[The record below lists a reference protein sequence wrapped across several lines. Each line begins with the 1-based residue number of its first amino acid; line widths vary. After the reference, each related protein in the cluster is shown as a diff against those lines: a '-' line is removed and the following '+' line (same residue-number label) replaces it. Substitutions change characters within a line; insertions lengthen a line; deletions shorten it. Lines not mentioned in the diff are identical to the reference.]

1 MFSDQCQARC
11 LVEAYQIVKLDGGY
25 TLVDT
30 RDDLLR
36 DGSSVNVFRIQAIA
50 QAGDTCSDLVELY
63 PLFAVVWYVAS
74 QLLIV
79 DWWSLWPQGQMTWEA
94 NRQRGQV
101 AREGTVVRVEK

>member
-1 MFSDQCQARC
+1 MVRDQRQAEC

-50 QAGDTCSDLVELY
+50 QAGNTCSDLVELY

-74 QLLIV
+74 QSLIIH
-79 DWWSLWPQGQMTWEA
+79 SCCLKAKG
-94 NRQRGQV
+94 RGKPVGNMLRWQ
-101 AREGTVVRVEK
+101 